1 MFVARICQCICL
13 TVRAEV
19 AEKEQQRMFSD
30 HNLPAYGFDVD
41 SISLW
46 HTIGEDK
53 TLQSWR
59 LVKEFA
65 LHP

>member
-1 MFVARICQCICL
+1 
-13 TVRAEV
+13 
-19 AEKEQQRMFSD
+19 MFSED
-30 HNLPAYGFDVD
+30 KMPANGFDVD

-46 HTIGEDK
+46 YTIGEDK

-65 LHP
+65 LNP

>member
-1 MFVARICQCICL
+1 
-13 TVRAEV
+13 
-19 AEKEQQRMFSD
+19 MFSD
-30 HNLPAYGFDVD
+30 YKLPAYGFEVD

-46 HTIGEDK
+46 YTIGVDK

-65 LHP
+65 LHA

>member
-1 MFVARICQCICL
+1 MFL
-13 TVRAEV
+13 TGREQIA
-19 AEKEQQRMFSD
+19 AKEQRRMFSD
-30 HNLPAYGFDVD
+30 CKMPAYGFKVD

-46 HTIGEDK
+46 YTIGEDK

-65 LHP
+65 LPA